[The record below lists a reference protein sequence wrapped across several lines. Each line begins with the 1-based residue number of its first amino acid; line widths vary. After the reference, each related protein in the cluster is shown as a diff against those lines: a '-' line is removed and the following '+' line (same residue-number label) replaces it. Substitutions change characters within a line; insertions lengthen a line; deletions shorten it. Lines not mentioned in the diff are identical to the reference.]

1 MPDLSDLASGMFSG
15 PNLII
20 DIVVTLIFI
29 IAYWKIFKK
38 ADKPAWASLVP
49 IYNVWVMCEVV
60 WPEGPLLPFLLLFFV
75 PIVNIVY
82 AIMLVFR
89 LAKAFGKNVLFGFGL
104 LFLSPIFILILAFGN
119 STYQPEALMKK

>member
-20 DIVVTLIFI
+20 DIIVTLIFI
-29 IAYWKIFKK
+29 IAYWKIFQK
-38 ADKPAWASLVP
+38 ADKPAWASFVP
-49 IYNVWVMCEVV
+49 IYNVWVMCEIV
-60 WPEGPLLPFLLLFFV
+60 WPKGPLLPFLLLFFV

-82 AIMLVFR
+82 GIMLVFR

-104 LFLSPIFILILAFGN
+104 LLLPPIFIIILAFGN
-119 STYQPEALMKK
+119 STYQPEALA

>member
-38 ADKPAWASLVP
+38 AEKPAWASLVP
-49 IYNVWVMCEVV
+49 IYNVWVMCEIV

-75 PIVNIVY
+75 PMIIKHIKKSNIKT
-82 AIMLVFR
+82 IPSNFGIKFKK
-89 LAKAFGKNVLFGFGL
+89 LAK
-104 LFLSPIFILILAFGN
+104 LSTSITI
-119 STYQPEALMKK
+119 